1 MIPYEVGKETVRK
14 ELQALQAFYEG
25 MAYDYFREAVELI
38 LAAEERGGRVH
49 VTGVGK
55 PRHVGK
61 KIAATLQSTGTR
73 AYFLDPVDCVHGDSG
88 GVAPGDVVIAI
99 SHSGKTGEL
108 LAAVETVKRN
118 GASVIAIVGDRESGL
133 AKMADVV
140 LHVPVSEE
148 AGPLGLAPTSSTT
161 CQLAVGDGL
170 AMALEWARGFT
181 EEDFKRYHPGGSL
194 GVLLEQHKV

>member
-1 MIPYEVGKETVRK
+1 MTPWEIGKETVRK
-14 ELQALQAFYEG
+14 ELRSLQALYEG
-25 MAYDYFREAVELI
+25 MADEYFRKAVELI
-38 LAAEERGGRVH
+38 LAAEKRGGRVH

-55 PRHVGK
+55 PRHVGR

-88 GVAPGDVVIAI
+88 GVAPGDVVIAL

-108 LAAVETVKRN
+108 LRAVETVKRN
-118 GASVIAIVGDRESGL
+118 GASVVAIVGDRESDL
-133 AKMADVV
+133 SRMADVV

-170 AMALEWARGFT
+170 AMALEEARGFT
-181 EEDFKRYHPGGSL
+181 KEEFKKYHPGGSL
-194 GVLLEQHKV
+194 GVMLKHL